1 MIDFSKADAHIHL
14 FEGGYQGG
22 SLTSRPGVEVD
33 ELLCYQSLMK
43 DHHIEAAL
51 VVGFE
56 GDAFC
61 RQNNDFLAKL
71 IPYHP
76 WMYALAYCHLDHQ
89 PDLIPQL
96 ENWKMKGFQGI
107 SLYLL
112 EESDYTKL
120 LAIPLEFWEWLVQND
135 WLVSVNSFGAL
146 WGPWKVVL
154 KKQPLLKMIVS
165 HLGLPG
171 RQTEIP
177 SREEVKSLMKPIS
190 ELAEFSNVH
199 VKLSGYY
206 ALTSPAH
213 DFPHSSAWPLTE
225 ELLDH
230 FGPDR
235 LLWGSDFSPS
245 LDFLSFPQTF
255 ELFNKMPFFREEN
268 IKAILGENL
277 IRLLRLGEK

>member
-1 MIDFSKADAHIHL
+1 M
-14 FEGGYQGG
+14 
-22 SLTSRPGVEVD
+22 
-33 ELLCYQSLMK
+33 
-43 DHHIEAAL
+43 
-51 VVGFE
+51 
-56 GDAFC
+56 
-61 RQNNDFLAKL
+61 
-71 IPYHP
+71 
-76 WMYALAYCHLDHQ
+76 
-89 PDLIPQL
+89 
-96 ENWKMKGFQGI
+96 
-107 SLYLL
+107 
-112 EESDYTKL
+112 
-120 LAIPLEFWEWLVQND
+120 
-135 WLVSVNSFGAL
+135 
-146 WGPWKVVL
+146 VL

-225 ELLDH
+225 ELFDH
-230 FGPDR
+230 FGPNR

-245 LDFLSFPQTF
+245 LDFLSFHQTF

-277 IRLLRLGEK
+277 LRLLRLGRK

>member
-1 MIDFSKADAHIHL
+1 
-14 FEGGYQGG
+14 
-22 SLTSRPGVEVD
+22 
-33 ELLCYQSLMK
+33 
-43 DHHIEAAL
+43 
-51 VVGFE
+51 
-56 GDAFC
+56 
-61 RQNNDFLAKL
+61 
-71 IPYHP
+71 
-76 WMYALAYCHLDHQ
+76 
-89 PDLIPQL
+89 
-96 ENWKMKGFQGI
+96 MKGFQGI

-225 ELLDH
+225 ELCDH
-230 FGPDR
+230 FVQKDFYGEVIF
-235 LLWGSDFSPS
+235 LLVLIFS
-245 LDFLSFPQTF
+245 LFLKPLNFSIKC
-255 ELFNKMPFFREEN
+255 LFFVR
-268 IKAILGENL
+268 
-277 IRLLRLGEK
+277 RT

>member
-1 MIDFSKADAHIHL
+1 
-14 FEGGYQGG
+14 
-22 SLTSRPGVEVD
+22 
-33 ELLCYQSLMK
+33 MK

-61 RQNNDFLAKL
+61 RQNNDFIAEL

-76 WMYALAYCHLDHQ
+76 WIYALAYCHLDHQ

-225 ELLDH
+225 ELFDH
-230 FGPDR
+230 FGSDR

-277 IRLLRLGEK
+277 LRLLRLGRK